1 MIMQPTMQFTMQS
14 IRAGLTSNLFSIAII
29 GCVSV
34 SVGIGSDAWAAATQ
48 DPAPSF
54 APDPALPA
62 PPRKITDIAEPLSG
76 TLFFNREQRE
86 RMDRARQRGEVVVEE
101 DVVIA
106 VRNQPSIING
116 FVKRS
121 DGKNVVWVDG
131 EIQRN
136 ISKELSDE
144 IVPMSVGGS
153 NQWLHVS
160 SKPAPVFN
168 RAIVLFKSP
177 IKKQRRINKTK
188 SFKPRLLGNSR

>member
-1 MIMQPTMQFTMQS
+1 MIMQLTMQS
-14 IRAGLTSNLFSIAII
+14 IRAGLISNLFFFAVI
-29 GCVSV
+29 GCM
-34 SVGIGSDAWAAATQ
+34 SVGIGISSNAWAASTL
-48 DPAPSF
+48 DPAPNF
-54 APDPALPA
+54 APDPAMPP
-62 PPRKITDIAEPLSG
+62 PPRKITNIAEPLSG
-76 TLFFNREQRE
+76 TLFFSREQRE

-101 DVVIA
+101 DVVMA

-131 EIQRN
+131 GIQRD

-160 SKPAPVFN
+160 SKPAPVSN
-168 RAIVLFKSP
+168 RAIVISKSP
-177 IKKQRRINKTK
+177 IKKQRRLNKTK
-188 SFKPRLLGNSR
+188 SFKPRLLGNSK

>member
-1 MIMQPTMQFTMQS
+1 MQSTMQFAIRL
-14 IRAGLTSNLFSIAII
+14 IRAGLTSNLFIIAII

-34 SVGIGSDAWAAATQ
+34 SVGISSDVWAAATQ
-48 DPAPSF
+48 DPAPSS
-54 APDPALPA
+54 APDPAMPP

-76 TLFFNREQRE
+76 TLFFSQEQRE
-86 RMDRARQRGEVVVEE
+86 RIDRARQRGEVVVEE

-121 DGKNVVWVDG
+121 DGKNIVWVDG
-131 EIQRN
+131 EMQRN
-136 ISKELSDE
+136 VSKELLDE

-153 NQWLHVS
+153 SQWLHVS

-168 RAIVLFKSP
+168 RAIVIFKSP
-177 IKKQRRINKTK
+177 IKKQRRINKTR
-188 SFKPRLLGNSR
+188 SFKPRLLGNSK

>member
-1 MIMQPTMQFTMQS
+1 MQFAIQL
-14 IRAGLTSNLFSIAII
+14 IRAGLTSNLFFIGVI

-34 SVGIGSDAWAAATQ
+34 SVGISSDAWAASTL
-48 DPAPSF
+48 DPAPRF
-54 APDPALPA
+54 APDPAMPP

-86 RMDRARQRGEVVVEE
+86 RMDRARQRGEVVVED

-131 EIQRN
+131 EIQRD
-136 ISKELSDE
+136 ISKELLDE
-144 IVPMSVGGS
+144 IVPMSVGS
-153 NQWLHVS
+153 SSQWLHVS
-160 SKPAPVFN
+160 SKPSPVFN
-168 RAIVLFKSP
+168 RAIVISKSP
-177 IKKQRRINKTK
+177 IKKQRRINKTR
-188 SFKPRLLGNSR
+188 SFKPRLLGNSK

>member
-1 MIMQPTMQFTMQS
+1 MQLTMQS
-14 IRAGLTSNLFSIAII
+14 IRAGLISNLFFFAVI
-29 GCVSV
+29 GCM
-34 SVGIGSDAWAAATQ
+34 SVGIGISSNAWAASTL
-48 DPAPSF
+48 DPAPNF
-54 APDPALPA
+54 APDPAMPP
-62 PPRKITDIAEPLSG
+62 PPRKITNIAEPLSG
-76 TLFFNREQRE
+76 TLFFSREQRE

-101 DVVIA
+101 DVVMA

-131 EIQRN
+131 GIQRD

-160 SKPAPVFN
+160 SKPAPVSN
-168 RAIVLFKSP
+168 RAIVISKSP
-177 IKKQRRINKTK
+177 IKKQRRLNKTK
-188 SFKPRLLGNSR
+188 SFKPRLLGNSK

>member
-1 MIMQPTMQFTMQS
+1 MIMQPIMQS
-14 IRAGLTSNLFSIAII
+14 IRPGLTSNLFFIAVI

-34 SVGIGSDAWAAATQ
+34 GIGIGIGSNAWAASTV

-54 APDPALPA
+54 APDPAMPP

-76 TLFFNREQRE
+76 TLFFSREQRE
-86 RMDRARQRGEVVVEE
+86 RIDRARQRGEVVVEE
-101 DVVIA
+101 NVVIA

-131 EIQRN
+131 EIQGN

-153 NQWLHVS
+153 SQWLHVS

-168 RAIVLFKSP
+168 RAKIISKSP
-177 IKKQRRINKTK
+177 IKKQRRLNKTK
-188 SFKPRLLGNSR
+188 SFKPRLLGNSK

>member
-1 MIMQPTMQFTMQS
+1 MQSTMQFAIRL
-14 IRAGLTSNLFSIAII
+14 IRAGLTSNLFFIAII

-34 SVGIGSDAWAAATQ
+34 SVGISSDVWAAATQ
-48 DPAPSF
+48 DPAPSS
-54 APDPALPA
+54 APDPAMPP

-76 TLFFNREQRE
+76 TLFFSREQRE
-86 RMDRARQRGEVVVEE
+86 RIDRARQRGEVVVEE
-101 DVVIA
+101 NVVIA

-131 EIQRN
+131 EIQGN

-153 NQWLHVS
+153 SQWLHVS

-168 RAIVLFKSP
+168 RAKIISKSP
-177 IKKQRRINKTK
+177 IKKQRRLNKTK
-188 SFKPRLLGNSR
+188 SFKPRLLGNSK